1 MSTARTVPP
10 APPELTSVWLVAE
23 REIASKLRSK
33 AFVISTLILFAAA
46 LATIVIGGF
55 AAQNLMPWVAYWS
68 GSALAAM
75 AVPAASLAVLALSA
89 LIMLA
94 TWRVA
99 QPAGFSLAA
108 APTAKRSQALS

>member
-1 MSTARTVPP
+1 MTTRPDESS
-10 APPELTSVWLVAE
+10 SVASVA
-23 REIASKLRSK
+23 
-33 AFVISTLILFAAA
+33 ISTIGSL
-46 LATIVIGGF
+46 GGF

-89 LIMLA
+89 VIMLA

-99 QPAGFSLAA
+99 KSTGFSLTAA
-108 APTAKRSQALS
+108 DAKRSQALS